1 MKLLFDQ
8 NISYRIT
15 KNLPALFENSS
26 HVKTEG
32 LINASDYQIWK
43 FARLNGYTIVT
54 KDSDFND
61 LYLIRGYP
69 PKIIW
74 LKTGNLK
81 TDELVKIL
89 QEHYDNIKDFLEN
102 ENLGCFEIFRFVDKN
117 SI

>member
-15 KNLPALFENSS
+15 KHLPYLFQNSS

-43 FARLNGYTIVT
+43 YARLNGFTIVT
-54 KDSDFND
+54 QDSDFND

-74 LKTGNLK
+74 LKTGNIN

-89 QEHYDNIKDFLEN
+89 QEHSDNIKDFIEN
-102 ENLGCFEIFRFVDKN
+102 KDLGCFEIFRFVD
-117 SI
+117 